1 MILKP
6 ETKNLFSEAVV
17 KHIDDAMI
25 AANKAQ
31 PKRNYLG
38 ASLWGKECNRQLAY
52 IFHGVPEDDGTG
64 FEGKT
69 LRIFDMG
76 HDGEARVAKYVK
88 LAGFDLITE
97 KADGKQ
103 FGFYEMDGRLRG
115 HIDGAIVSGPA
126 LEGMNYPVLWENKA
140 LNASNWKKAGDD
152 GIKKANFVYYVQA
165 QVYMA
170 YMELFNG
177 CMFTTLN
184 RNTGE
189 LNAEFIPFD
198 PVFAQGQIDRIV
210 SIVKTAAPEE
220 MARVSTTDET
230 DFRCRFCNYSKR
242 CWEKPQQQTNNQP
255 LPTWLKGPTN

>member
-6 ETKNLFSEAVV
+6 EQQDHFSKSVV
-17 KHIDDAMI
+17 KLVDDAMI

-38 ASLWGKECNRQLAY
+38 ASLWGKECKRMLAY
-52 IFHGVPEDDGTG
+52 IFHGVPEDEGAG

-76 HDGEARVAKYVK
+76 HDGEARVAKYIK

-97 KADGKQ
+97 KADGK
-103 FGFYEMDGRLRG
+103 LRG
-115 HIDGAIVSGPA
+115 HIDGAIAGGPA
-126 LEGMNYPVLWENKA
+126 IDGLTYPVLWENKA
-140 LNASNWKKAGDD
+140 LNATNWNKAVND
-152 GIKKANFVYYVQA
+152 GIQSANYVYYVQA

-170 YMELFNG
+170 YMELYNG
-177 CMFTTLN
+177 CIFTTLN

-189 LNAEFIPFD
+189 LHAELIPFN
-198 PVFAQGQIDRIV
+198 PAFAQTQIDRIV
-210 SIVKTAAPEE
+210 SVVKTERPEE
-220 MARVSTTDET
+220 MPRVSTTDET

-242 CWEKPQQQTNNQP
+242 CWERPPSNKPTT
-255 LPTWLKGPTN
+255 LPTWLKKPN

>member
-1 MILKP
+1 MMFQP
-6 ETKNLFSEAVV
+6 ESKDHFSDAVV
-17 KHIDDAMI
+17 KHVDDAMI

-38 ASLWGKECNRQLAY
+38 ASLWGKECKRQLAY
-52 IFHGVPEDDGTG
+52 IFHGTPEDEGNG

-76 HDGEARVAKYVK
+76 HDGEARVGKYLK

-115 HIDGAIVSGPA
+115 HIDGAVVSGPTI
-126 LEGMNYPVLWENKA
+126 EGLNYPVLWENKA
-140 LNASNWKKAGDD
+140 LNASNWKKSKED
-152 GIKKANFVYYVQA
+152 GIKIANFTYYVQA

-177 CMFTTLN
+177 CLFTTLN

-189 LNAEFIPFD
+189 LHAQLLQFD
-198 PVFAQGQIDRIV
+198 PVFAQAQIDRVV
-210 SIVKTAAPEE
+210 SVVRSQNPDEFSRTF
-220 MARVSTTDET
+220 SDET
-230 DFRCRFCNYSKR
+230 HFQCRMCSFSKR
-242 CWEKPQQQTNNQP
+242 CWNTSVKPTEQRIP
-255 LPTWLKGPTN
+255 WPKI

>member
-1 MILKP
+1 MMFKP
-6 ETKNLFSEAVV
+6 ESRDLFSEAVV
-17 KHIDDAMI
+17 KHIDDGMI

-38 ASLWGKECNRQLAY
+38 ASLWGKDCKRQLAY
-52 IFHGVPEDDGTG
+52 IFHGVPEDEGTG

-76 HDGEARVAKYVK
+76 HDGEARVAKYLKVG
-88 LAGFDLITE
+88 GFELVTE

-126 LEGMNYPVLWENKA
+126 VEGLIYPVLWENKA
-140 LNASNWKKAGDD
+140 LNASNWKKASDD
-152 GIKKANFVYYVQA
+152 GIKIANYVYYVQA

-177 CMFTTLN
+177 CLFTTLN

-189 LNAEFIPFD
+189 LHAELIPFD
-198 PVFAQGQIDRIV
+198 SVFAQAQIDRIV
-210 SIVKTAAPEE
+210 SVVKTESPEE
-220 MARVSTTDET
+220 MAREFGDET
-230 DFRCRFCNYSKR
+230 HFKCRMCSYSKR
-242 CWEKPQQQTNNQP
+242 CWNTSAKPTEQQPP
-255 LPTWLKGPTN
+255 LPSWLKK